1 MSKKSKTIICIEAN
15 AINRYMIKKLL
26 ESEGHHVYD
35 AETKEAGL
43 GLVEGIVPDLIL
55 IDLHMPGVDGYAITQ
70 HIRAISGFENVPIIA
85 LTTHVGVDGYSK
97 TPISG
102 CEGAIQK
109 PIDAQLFVNNVGQ
122 FFS

>member
-26 ESEGHHVYD
+26 ESEGYNVHG
-35 AETKEAGL
+35 AETKEVGL
-43 GLVEGIVPDLIL
+43 GLVESVAPDLIL

-70 HIRAISGFENVPIIA
+70 HIRAISGLEHVPIIA
-85 LTTHVGVDGYSK
+85 LTTHVGVDGYRK

-102 CEGAIQK
+102 CDGAIQK
-109 PIDAQLFVNNVGQ
+109 PIDAQLFVNNVGR
-122 FFS
+122 FFV